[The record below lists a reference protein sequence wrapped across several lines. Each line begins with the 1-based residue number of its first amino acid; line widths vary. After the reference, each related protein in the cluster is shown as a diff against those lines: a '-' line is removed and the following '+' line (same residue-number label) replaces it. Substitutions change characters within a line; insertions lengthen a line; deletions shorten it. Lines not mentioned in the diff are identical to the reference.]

1 LFYKNKKEKSNLN
14 FRYNKFKNLIN
25 KRIIMQKI
33 EPMTLYGYEK
43 LQSEVK
49 DLKEVKRPQV
59 VKDIE
64 EALEHG
70 DLKENAEYH
79 AAKEMQKNIDN
90 RLAELSEILGNSQI
104 VDPSELAHAKISF
117 GSTVVMTDMDTD
129 EEVTYTIVGGCESNP
144 EMGLISFGSPLAKQL
159 LGKEE
164 GDEVKVI
171 LPGGVKEYE
180 IDEVKYQE
188 IVFEC

>member
-1 LFYKNKKEKSNLN
+1 
-14 FRYNKFKNLIN
+14 
-25 KRIIMQKI
+25 MQKI
-33 EPMTLYGYEK
+33 EPMTMYGYEK
-43 LQSEVK
+43 LQAEVK

-90 RLAELSEILGNSQI
+90 RLAELAGVLGNSQI
-104 VDPSELAHAKISF
+104 VDPSELEHARISF
-117 GSTVVMTDMDTD
+117 GSTIVMTDMDTD
-129 EEVTYTIVGGCESNP
+129 EELTYTIVGGSESNP
-144 EMGLISFGSPLAKQL
+144 DIGLISFGSPLAKQL

-164 GDEVKVI
+164 GDEVKVT

-188 IVFEC
+188 IVFECH

>member
-1 LFYKNKKEKSNLN
+1 
-14 FRYNKFKNLIN
+14 
-25 KRIIMQKI
+25 MQTV
-33 EPMTLYGYEK
+33 EPMTMYGYEK
-43 LQSEVK
+43 LQAEVK
-49 DLKEVKRPQV
+49 DLKEVKRPQC

-64 EALEHG
+64 SALEHG

-90 RLAELSEILGNSQI
+90 RLAELSTILGNSQI
-104 VDPSELAHAKISF
+104 VDPSELEHARISF

-129 EEVTYTIVGGCESNP
+129 EELTYTIVGGSESNP
-144 EMGLISFGSPLAKQL
+144 DIGLISFGSPLAKQL

-164 GDEVKVI
+164 GDEVKVK
-171 LPGGVKEYE
+171 LPNGVKEYE

-188 IVFEC
+188 IVFECH

>member
-1 LFYKNKKEKSNLN
+1 
-14 FRYNKFKNLIN
+14 
-25 KRIIMQKI
+25 MQQV
-33 EPMTLYGYEK
+33 EPMTLFGYNK
-43 LQSEVK
+43 LQAEVK

-79 AAKEMQKNIDN
+79 AAKEMQKIIDN
-90 RLAELSEILGNSQI
+90 RLGELQEILGNSQI
-104 VDPSELAHAKISF
+104 VDPSELAHSKVSF

-129 EEVTYTIVGGCESNP
+129 EEIKYTIVGGCESNP
-144 EMGLISFGSPLAKQL
+144 DMGLISFGSPLAKQL

-164 GDEVKVI
+164 GDEVKVR
-171 LPGGVKEYE
+171 LPGGEKEYE
-180 IDEVKYQE
+180 IDEILYEE
-188 IVFEC
+188 IVFECN